1 MDDGAG
7 ATGFELTLR
16 FAYLCWKPPLNNF
29 EAIRPAWKGGLGP
42 MRGTSPSPGENRTS
56 QGECKPVA
64 GVQNL
69 VKPQGPGGLQCH
81 KHECHK
87 HECHKLNATNMNA
100 TVMNATVTRP
110 QWSARGHRTASAGVD
125 PGGRYAFRQIE
136 QHHLIHVTHRGEVE
150 MREVGTKF
158 VP

>member
-29 EAIRPAWKGGLGP
+29 EAIRLAWKGGLGP

-64 GVQNL
+64 GVQTWR
-69 VKPQGPGGLQCH
+69 GH
-81 KHECHK
+81 KDRAVT
-87 HECHKLNATNMNA
+87 NAAITW
-100 TVMNATVTRP
+100 P
-110 QWSARGHRTASAGVD
+110 QWPAGGPRTASAGVH
-125 PGGRYAFRQIE
+125 PGGRHAFRQIE

-158 VP
+158 FP